1 MGRKKTRVYG
11 VFTHIVWALDKQR
24 GVGVG
29 EGGGEVK
36 RGGRKGETDRQTE
49 QRQTDGKEGISSSAG
64 KRPDKSCM
72 A

>member
-29 EGGGEVK
+29 EGGGCKEGGQK
-36 RGGRKGETDRQTE
+36 RRDRQTDRTETDRRERGYQ
-49 QRQTDGKEGISSSAG
+49 QLSRKKA
-64 KRPDKSCM
+64 R
-72 A
+72 